1 MQGFPL
7 PGFGAASLLRP
18 SAVACLVS
26 PGSPGHS
33 VRARLGLAGSLFR
46 ADAVGGG
53 PFFLSGSAGWVS
65 GSSMASWG
73 PAAKA
78 EGCLHPDC
86 QRLALPGRCLGPVAA
101 SGGAFWSCRLGQDH
115 AQLASMILAGSLA
128 LPVIGRGR
136 SSCLALPDG

>member
-1 MQGFPL
+1 
-7 PGFGAASLLRP
+7 
-18 SAVACLVS
+18 
-26 PGSPGHS
+26 
-33 VRARLGLAGSLFR
+33 
-46 ADAVGGG
+46 
-53 PFFLSGSAGWVS
+53 
-65 GSSMASWG
+65 MASWG

-128 LPVIGRGR
+128 LPVVWRGR
-136 SSCLALPDG
+136 SSCLAVPVG

>member
-1 MQGFPL
+1 
-7 PGFGAASLLRP
+7 
-18 SAVACLVS
+18 
-26 PGSPGHS
+26 
-33 VRARLGLAGSLFR
+33 
-46 ADAVGGG
+46 
-53 PFFLSGSAGWVS
+53 
-65 GSSMASWG
+65 MASWG

-86 QRLALPGRCLGPVAA
+86 QRLALPGRCFGLAVPAGAGLASVAA

-136 SSCLALPDG
+136 SSCLAVPDG